1 MIDKFMCTL
10 VTLINF
16 LQRIRPGSNK
26 ISTNCLLAE
35 YQGSRDVESTRATA
49 NNETIEES
57 TRRCQ
62 IRIAMGKSE
71 LTLKTTTL
79 N

>member
-1 MIDKFMCTL
+1 MIDKFLCRL
-10 VTLINF
+10 VALINF
-16 LQRIRPGSNK
+16 LPQIRPGSNK

-35 YQGSRDVESTRATA
+35 YQVAIDAESTRATA

-57 TRRCQ
+57 TSRCQ
-62 IRIAMGKSE
+62 IRIAMGESE